1 MASAAPGSSAS
12 AGLPKIAK
20 SLPLGDLKIL
30 FFQFLEQQGY
40 AVPAEVD
47 NIIKAVTPNANRD
60 SSPSPSVCSS
70 GKRSSSAIS
79 SDEQTDDTVKGSNGE
94 SDSSFKIVKRKHKKA
109 ARRQRINSNS
119 DSNESAMEVETSRA
133 NHRDAGNNNAT
144 KTTAAAPKQATVAP
158 KPIAANG
165 AKPTPPPKVKPPPPI
180 CLRDKSKWN
189 TVSSECTRMHI
200 NYSRAQNTSQGIK
213 IITNTIEDFRKLNS
227 YLIKSNIPFHT
238 FALEEE
244 RKIKAVIKGVPIEI
258 ETEAVKEDLKRQ
270 GYSVTAVHRMHR
282 RDGTALGLAILERCD
297 QARDIFKNLYNV
309 CGLSG
314 IKAEAP
320 YQRGMPGQCHRCQ
333 LYGHAA
339 ANCYAQPRCVKCL
352 VPHWTRDCDRNKESG
367 GEPSCCNCGQN
378 HTANYGGCPV
388 APKPKV
394 VNNKNRKQSAPK
406 ARPAPPRGEPMED
419 AASMDETAN
428 NKRDKHQGVSA
439 TNIAPRGNR
448 GVRTR
453 RGHYHNN
460 VHPTGGQERRGFRPS
475 SQI

>member
-1 MASAAPGSSAS
+1 
-12 AGLPKIAK
+12 
-20 SLPLGDLKIL
+20 
-30 FFQFLEQQGY
+30 
-40 AVPAEVD
+40 
-47 NIIKAVTPNANRD
+47 
-60 SSPSPSVCSS
+60 
-70 GKRSSSAIS
+70 
-79 SDEQTDDTVKGSNGE
+79 
-94 SDSSFKIVKRKHKKA
+94 
-109 ARRQRINSNS
+109 
-119 DSNESAMEVETSRA
+119 
-133 NHRDAGNNNAT
+133 
-144 KTTAAAPKQATVAP
+144 
-158 KPIAANG
+158 
-165 AKPTPPPKVKPPPPI
+165 
-180 CLRDKSKWN
+180 
-189 TVSSECTRMHI
+189 MHI

-258 ETEAVKEDLKRQ
+258 ETEAVKEDLERQ
-270 GYSVTAVHRMHR
+270 GYPVTAVHRMHR
-282 RDGTALGLAILERCD
+282 RDGTALGLVLAILERCD

-320 YQRGMPGQCHRCQ
+320 YKRGMPGQCHRCQ

-394 VNNKNRKQSAPK
+394 VNNKNRNINQQNRHNTANKVDLNQFPLGKTNRPPTRANANPPIRAVGAESF
-406 ARPAPPRGEPMED
+406 RPAPPRGQPMED

-460 VHPTGGQERRGFRPS
+460 VHPPGGQERRGFRPS